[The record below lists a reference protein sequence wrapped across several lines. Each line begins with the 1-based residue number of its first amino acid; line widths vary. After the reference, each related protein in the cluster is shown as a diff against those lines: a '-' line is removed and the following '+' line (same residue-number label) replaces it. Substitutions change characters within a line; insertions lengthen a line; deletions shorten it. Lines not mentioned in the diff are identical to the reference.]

1 MMAMNMEPL
10 IANLKAI
17 VRQKMRSLEGTAH
30 SFKHVQR
37 VTRIAV
43 FLAQKEGADIELVR
57 VAALLHDVGRSVGQ
71 PHNKTGAELA
81 CQILKGLN
89 YPEERS
95 AKTVRIVLLHPVDF
109 RDRLETL
116 EEKIVWDADK
126 IDLLGAVG
134 VARGFHWLG
143 KKPFEETVKLA
154 YETYTPIYA
163 MLNTETAK
171 RIAKRRHEETMAFLS
186 VLKSELSLADLG
198 IAQESV

>member
-1 MMAMNMEPL
+1 MNTKLL
-10 IANLKAI
+10 IAKLETI
-17 VRQKMRSLEGTAH
+17 VKQKMSGLEGTAH

-43 FLAQKEGADIELVR
+43 FLAQKEGADIELVQ
-57 VAALLHDVGRSVGQ
+57 VGALLHDVGWSLGQ
-71 PHNKTGAELA
+71 LHSQTGAELA
-81 CQILKGLN
+81 CQILKGLD
-89 YPEERS
+89 YPQEQR
-95 AKTVRIVLLHPVDF
+95 AKAIRIVLLHPVDF

-163 MLNTETAK
+163 MLNTATAR
-171 RIAKRRHEETMAFLS
+171 RIAKKRRKETMAFLS
-186 VLKSELSLADLG
+186 ALKNELSLTDLG
-198 IAQESV
+198 LTRESV